1 MTRMQQ
7 KSGAKVFLEILGWTL
22 VFMSTAV
29 LAVALNVHHY
39 VDAFLDAYHGYYFD
53 DLFISLNIAGLI
65 GLIYSLVRVKDLT
78 LENRRRRE
86 AERNVEWLA
95 THDALTE
102 LPNRR
107 MLDRVLADAASAYPR
122 TAHTVFSI
130 DLDGFKR
137 VNDLFG
143 HAVGNEV
150 LKTVA
155 ERLKASFPDD
165 TIYRIGGDEFLVVTQ
180 GVDVNTASAAS
191 QRILQQLTAPI
202 DADVMTVDV
211 GASVGYAFSEG
222 GADALNTAI
231 LHSDYAMYTAKSSGR
246 NRAMAFAPSM
256 EHDVYKRARLEGALK
271 RAVREGT
278 IIPHFQPLIDLKSN
292 RVNGFEALARWE
304 LQPGEFISPGEF
316 IPLAEETGLI
326 VPLTEHLL
334 RLCCIEARN
343 WPLDVGLAFNLS
355 PVLLSDA
362 VLGLRLIK
370 IMSDE
375 GFSPSRLELEITE
388 SSVMK
393 DYPAAQKVLSDLMNA
408 GARIALGDFGTGYS
422 SLSQLSGFSFDT
434 IKIDRSFVTAMNKGE
449 RQDKVI
455 RAIVALGSGLGVKT
469 TAEGIEDEEQL
480 AYLRSLGCDIGQG
493 YLLGRPMPAEA
504 ARRFMQ
510 ERLDNPLAA
519 SDDPAA
525 EGSVTALSA
534 QLRRA

>member
-1 MTRMQQ
+1 MKQ
-7 KSGAKVFLEILGWTL
+7 KSGKKVFLEILGWTL
-22 VFMSTAV
+22 VFMFASV
-29 LAVALNVHHY
+29 LAVALNVHRY
-39 VDAFLDAYHGYYFD
+39 VDSFLDAYHGYYID
-53 DLFISLNIAGLI
+53 DLFISLNIAGLV
-65 GLIYSLVRVKDLT
+65 GLIYSLFRVKDLT
-78 LENRRRRE
+78 VENRRRRE
-86 AERNVEWLA
+86 AERNVEWMA
-95 THDALTE
+95 THDALTT

-107 MLDRVLADAASAYPR
+107 MLDRVLASEGPRSAR
-122 TAHTVFSI
+122 TVFSV

-150 LKTVA
+150 LKAVA

-165 TIYRIGGDEFLVVTQ
+165 TLYRIGGDEFIVITKGADADLAA
-180 GVDVNTASAAS
+180 ASA
-191 QRILQQLTAPI
+191 QRIVQQLTAPI

-211 GASVGYAFSEG
+211 GASVGYAFSLG

-231 LHSDYAMYTAKSSGR
+231 LHSDYAMYAAKAAGR
-246 NRAMAFAPSM
+246 NRAMAFASSM
-256 EHDVYKRARLEGALK
+256 EQDVYKRARLEGALK
-271 RAVREGT
+271 RSVREGT
-278 IIPHFQPLIDLKSN
+278 IVPHFQPLIDLKTN

-304 LQPGEFISPGEF
+304 LQPGEFISPAEF
-316 IPLAEETGLI
+316 IALAEETGLI

-343 WPLDVGLAFNLS
+343 WPQEVGLAFNLS

-370 IMSDE
+370 IMSEE
-375 GFSPSRLELEITE
+375 GFLPSRLELEITE

-393 DYPAAQKVLSDLMNA
+393 DYPAAQKVLGDLMEA
-408 GARIALGDFGTGYS
+408 GARIALDDFGTGYS

-493 YLLGRPMPAEA
+493 YLLGKPMPAEA

-510 ERLDNPLAA
+510 ERLANPVPPSSVQTDSASSPVAA
-519 SDDPAA
+519 LPAKR
-525 EGSVTALSA
+525 
-534 QLRRA
+534 RRA

>member
-1 MTRMQQ
+1 MKQ
-7 KSGAKVFLEILGWTL
+7 KSGRKVFLEILGWTT
-22 VFMSTAV
+22 VFMSVTV
-29 LAVALNVHHY
+29 LAMGLNVHHY
-39 VDAFLDAYHGYYFD
+39 VDTFLDTYQGYRLD
-53 DLFISLNIAGLI
+53 DIFIALNIAGLI

-78 LENRRRRE
+78 LENHRRRE

-95 THDALTE
+95 THDALTS

-107 MLDRVLADAASAYPR
+107 MLDRELANAAAEGTSTPR
-122 TAHTVFSI
+122 TVFSI

-155 ERLKASFPDD
+155 ERLKASFPNDC
-165 TIYRIGGDEFLVVTQ
+165 IYRIGGDEFILITP
-180 GVDVNTASAAS
+180 GVNAEAAADASH
-191 QRILQQLTAPI
+191 RIVQQLTAPI

-211 GASVGYAFSEG
+211 GASVGYAFSAG
-222 GADALNTAI
+222 GSDALQTAI

-256 EHDVYKRARLEGALK
+256 EQDVYKRARLEGALK

-278 IIPHFQPLIDLKSN
+278 IIPHFQPLIDLKTN

-304 LQPGEFISPGEF
+304 LQPGEYISPGEF

-343 WPLDVGLAFNLS
+343 WPQDVGLAFNLS

-393 DYPAAQKVLSDLMNA
+393 DYPAAQKVLSDLMSA
-408 GARIALGDFGTGYS
+408 GARIALDDFGTGYS

-493 YLLGRPMPAEA
+493 YLLGKPMPADA

-510 ERLDNPLAA
+510 ERLDNPV
-519 SDDPAA
+519 AA
-525 EGSVTALSA
+525 EVDPVVAGSVMALSA
-534 QLRRA
+534 KLRRA

>member
-1 MTRMQQ
+1 MGQ
-7 KSGAKVFLEILGWTL
+7 KSARRILGEVIGWAA
-22 VFMSTAV
+22 VFTS
-29 LAVALNVHHY
+29 LAVAAVTFHLHQY
-39 VDAFLDAYHGYYFD
+39 VDNFLDKYRVYYFD

-65 GLIYSLVRVKDLT
+65 GLIYSVLRVKDLT
-78 LENRRRRE
+78 VENRRRRE
-86 AERNVEWLA
+86 AERNVEWIA

-107 MLDRVLADAASAYPR
+107 LLDREIAAAADGQSAPR
-122 TAHTVFSI
+122 TVFSV

-155 ERLKASFPDD
+155 DRLKCSFPEG
-165 TIYRIGGDEFLVVTQ
+165 TIYRIGGDEFLVITPGADAEQ
-180 GVDVNTASAAS
+180 AADAA
-191 QRILQQLTAPI
+191 QRIIQQLTAPI

-211 GASVGYAFSEG
+211 GASVGYGLASGSAES
-222 GADALNTAI
+222 LNAAI
-231 LHSDYAMYTAKSSGR
+231 LQSDYAMYAAKSSGR
-246 NRAMAFAPSM
+246 NRAVAFAPSM

-271 RAVREGT
+271 RAIREGT
-278 IIPHFQPLIDLKSN
+278 IIPHFQPLIDLKTNS
-292 RVNGFEALARWE
+292 VNGFEALARWE
-304 LQPGEFISPGEF
+304 LQPGEFVSPGEF

-334 RLCCIEARN
+334 RICCVEARN
-343 WPLDVGLAFNLS
+343 WPKHVGLAFNLS

-362 VLGLRLIK
+362 VIGLRLIR
-370 IMSDE
+370 IMSEE
-375 GFSPSRLELEITE
+375 GFSPTRLELEITE

-393 DYPAAQKVLSDLMNA
+393 DYPAAQKVLGDLMEA
-408 GARIALGDFGTGYS
+408 GARIALDDFGTGYS

-504 ARRFMQ
+504 ARRFLQ
-510 ERLDNPLAA
+510 ERLGHPIPIESEPSEAA
-519 SDDPAA
+519 A
-525 EGSVTALSA
+525 GA
-534 QLRRA
+534 QASMPSKLRRA

>member
-1 MTRMQQ
+1 MKQ
-7 KSGAKVFLEILGWTL
+7 KSGARVFVEILGWTL
-22 VFMSTAV
+22 VFMSITAI
-29 LAVALNVHHY
+29 AIAINVHHY
-39 VDAFLDAYHGYYFD
+39 VDTFLAAYRGYHFD
-53 DLFISLNIAGLI
+53 DVFISLNIAGLI
-65 GLIYSLVRVKDLT
+65 GLIYSLMRVKDLT
-78 LENRRRRE
+78 LENHRRRE
-86 AERNVEWLA
+86 AERNVEWIA

-107 MLDRVLADAASAYPR
+107 MLDKELAATAAEGGVQR
-122 TAHTVFSI
+122 TVFSV

-155 ERLKASFPDD
+155 ERLKSTFPHES
-165 TIYRIGGDEFLVVTQ
+165 IYRIGGDEFIVITR
-180 GVDVNTASAAS
+180 GMDADTAAVAG
-191 QRILQQLTAPI
+191 QRIVQQLTAPI

-211 GASVGYAFSEG
+211 GASVGYAFSQG

-231 LHSDYAMYTAKSSGR
+231 MHSDYAMYAAKTAGR

-256 EHDVYKRARLEGALK
+256 EQDVYKRARLEGALK
-271 RAVREGT
+271 RAVREGA
-278 IIPHFQPLIDLKSN
+278 IIPHFQPLIDLKTN
-292 RVNGFEALARWE
+292 RVYGFEALARWE
-304 LQPGEFISPGEF
+304 LQPGEFVSPGEF

-326 VPLTEHLL
+326 VPMTEHLL
-334 RLCCIEARN
+334 RLCCREACH
-343 WPLDVGLAFNLS
+343 WPQDVGLAFNLS

-375 GFSPSRLELEITE
+375 GFSPTRLELEITE

-393 DYPAAQKVLSDLMNA
+393 DYPAAQKVLGDLIEA
-408 GARIALGDFGTGYS
+408 GARIALDDFGTGYS

-469 TAEGIEDEEQL
+469 TAEGIEDDEQL

-493 YLLGRPMPAEA
+493 YLLGKPMPAEA
-504 ARRFMQ
+504 ALRFMQ
-510 ERLDNPLAA
+510 EREEGATAATPVTEGKAANMVTPL
-519 SDDPAA
+519 PNK
-525 EGSVTALSA
+525 
-534 QLRRA
+534 LRRA

>member
-1 MTRMQQ
+1 MGQ
-7 KSGAKVFLEILGWTL
+7 KSARRILGEVVGWAA
-22 VFMSTAV
+22 VFTSLSVA
-29 LAVALNVHHY
+29 AVAFHLHQY
-39 VDAFLDAYHGYYFD
+39 VDNFLDEYRVYYFD

-65 GLIYSLVRVKDLT
+65 GLIYSVLRVKDLT
-78 LENRRRRE
+78 VENRRRRE
-86 AERNVEWLA
+86 AERNVEWIA

-107 MLDRVLADAASAYPR
+107 LLDREIAAAADGQSVPR
-122 TAHTVFSI
+122 TVFSV

-155 ERLKASFPDD
+155 DRLKCSFPGG
-165 TIYRIGGDEFLVVTQ
+165 TIYRIGGDEFLVITP
-180 GVDVNTASAAS
+180 GADAAQAADAA
-191 QRILQQLTAPI
+191 QRIIQQLTAPI

-211 GASVGYAFSEG
+211 GASVGYGFASAS
-222 GADALNTAI
+222 ADGLNAAI
-231 LHSDYAMYTAKSSGR
+231 LQSDYAMYAAKSSGR
-246 NRAMAFAPSM
+246 NRAVAFAPAM

-271 RAVREGT
+271 RAIREGT
-278 IIPHFQPLIDLKSN
+278 IIPHFQPLIDLKTNS
-292 RVNGFEALARWE
+292 VNGFEALARWE
-304 LQPGEFISPGEF
+304 LQPGEFVSPGEF

-334 RLCCIEARN
+334 RICCVEARN
-343 WPLDVGLAFNLS
+343 WPRHVGLAFNLS

-362 VLGLRLIK
+362 VIGLRLIR
-370 IMSDE
+370 IMSEE
-375 GFSPSRLELEITE
+375 GFSPTRLELEITE

-393 DYPAAQKVLSDLMNA
+393 DYPAAQKVLGDLMEA
-408 GARIALGDFGTGYS
+408 GARIALDDFGTGYS

-504 ARRFMQ
+504 ARRFLQ
-510 ERLDNPLAA
+510 ERLGHPVPME
-519 SDDPAA
+519 SQEPETG
-525 EGSVTALSA
+525 EGSPSRLPAK
-534 QLRRA
+534 LRRA

>member
-1 MTRMQQ
+1 MKQ
-7 KSGAKVFLEILGWTL
+7 KSGTRVFLEILGWTL
-22 VFMSTAV
+22 VFMSATV
-29 LAVALNVHHY
+29 LAIALNVHEY
-39 VDAFLDAYHGYYFD
+39 VDSFLGTYHGYHFD
-53 DLFISLNIAGLI
+53 DLFISLNIAGLV
-65 GLIYSLVRVKDLT
+65 GLVYSLIRVKDLT
-78 LENRRRRE
+78 VENHRRRE
-86 AERNVEWLA
+86 AERNVEWIA
-95 THDALTE
+95 THDALTA

-107 MLDRVLADAASAYPR
+107 MLDQEIAAAAAEGRR
-122 TAHTVFSI
+122 TERTVFSV

-155 ERLKASFPDD
+155 ERLKSSFPEGC
-165 TIYRIGGDEFLVVTQ
+165 IYRIGGDEFIIITR
-180 GVDVNTASAAS
+180 GADTETATAAA
-191 QRILQQLTAPI
+191 QRIVQQLTAPI

-211 GASVGYAFSEG
+211 GASVGYAFSPG

-231 LHSDYAMYTAKSSGR
+231 LHSDYAMYAAKASGR
-246 NRAMAFAPSM
+246 NRAMAFEPTM
-256 EHDVYKRARLEGALK
+256 EQDVYKRARLEGALK

-278 IIPHFQPLIDLKSN
+278 IIPHFQPLIDLKTN

-304 LQPGEFISPGEF
+304 LQPGEFVSPGEF

-326 VPLTEHLL
+326 VALTEHLL

-343 WPLDVGLAFNLS
+343 WPQEVGLAFNLS

-362 VLGLRLIK
+362 VIGLRLIK

-375 GFSPSRLELEITE
+375 GFSPTRLELEITE

-393 DYPAAQKVLSDLMNA
+393 DYPAAQKVLGDLMEA
-408 GARIALGDFGTGYS
+408 GARIALDDFGTGYS

-510 ERLDNPLAA
+510 DRLDNPVAA
-519 SDDPAA
+519 SDPIEA
-525 EGSVTALSA
+525 EAGSVTNLSGK
-534 QLRRA
+534 LRRA